1 MPQSH
6 PSASGV
12 TGRGAGGPAADAID
26 GSCQSP
32 ICPDPG
38 GRASAARA
46 CSECP
51 WRPASSSAGADVLD
65 TEGTRSRWIGRA
77 SNPVGGAMRRRVGS
91 TPISLRHTATP
102 PHRHTATPPHRHTAA
117 APEAPEAR
125 PHRPARPLAASMPC
139 PSGPSWLPP
148 PLLRPSCRRCAR
160 VAVPCRQGHVAAA
173 RTSGATADITHPDDE
188 DAPAACP
195 SGATGSGSGVFGARA
210 SRVASCTRSR
220 VIRFGRS
227 TFLPFACA

>member
-32 ICPDPG
+32 MMPRSGGASERRAGLFRVSLAAGIVIRRCRCAGHGGNTIPVDRPGFKPG
-38 GRASAARA
+38 GWRHAS
-46 CSECP
+46 P
-51 WRPASSSAGADVLD
+51 
-65 TEGTRSRWIGRA
+65 
-77 SNPVGGAMRRRVGS
+77 GGFDS
-91 TPISLRHTATP
+91 HFPP

-195 SGATGSGSGVFGARA
+195 SGATGSGSGLFGARA